1 MAVAVYTGVRRSEL
15 LGLRLGDV
23 DLTGGLVVVRGKGGK
38 WRMLPLAEE
47 VACAITAW
55 LGIRNSG
62 CKHDFV
68 FTTLRSNRI
77 HPSQM
82 QRIWSRL
89 LMRSGVRSAGVSLHT
104 LRHSAAT
111 LLLQSG
117 TCDILQIQQLLGHS
131 RLDTTAIYLHVA
143 PRDLQAAMARHPLL
157 S

>member
-1 MAVAVYTGVRRSEL
+1 
-15 LGLRLGDV
+15 
-23 DLTGGLVVVRGKGGK
+23 
-38 WRMLPLAEE
+38 MLPLAEE
-47 VACAITAW
+47 VACAIAAW
-55 LGIRNSG
+55 LALRSPQ

-68 FTTLRSNRI
+68 FTTKRSNRI

-89 LMRSGVRSAGVSLHT
+89 LARSGVRSEGVSLHT
-104 LRHSAAT
+104 LRHSAVT

-117 TCDILQIQQLLGHS
+117 TCDILQMQQLLGHS
-131 RLDTTAIYLHVA
+131 RLDTTAIYRHVA